1 MKPGHNWKYVETS
14 GGTSAWFT
22 PASAARSYKR
32 LGCPRQEQKTT
43 TRPLLTPTTSVSL
56 STAMTVTYIQSADSP
71 YGETIVVAEL
81 WGLNSSVDASP
92 VISRGIVSPFGQAR
106 KHIFRSIKQMLKQ
119 RQLGH
124 IDVVQYNI
132 SNPDEPLAET
142 MRALNDIVQ
151 AGYVRY
157 VIISS
162 FHVWQLRAMRVYNEA
177 NGLTPYVSFQELSGS
192 TWEEP
197 MAPPLDRM
205 GSEVTSIGS
214 LEKPLLFESLA

>member
-1 MKPGHNWKYVETS
+1 
-14 GGTSAWFT
+14 
-22 PASAARSYKR
+22 
-32 LGCPRQEQKTT
+32 
-43 TRPLLTPTTSVSL
+43 
-56 STAMTVTYIQSADSP
+56 MTVSYIQSVDAT

-81 WGLNSSVDASP
+81 WGQNSSVNASP
-92 VISRGIVSPFGQAR
+92 VFSRGLISPFGQAR
-106 KHIFRSIKQMLKQ
+106 KHIFRSIKQILKE

-132 SNPDEPLAET
+132 SDPDEPLAET
-142 MRALNDIVQ
+142 MRALNDIIQ
-151 AGYVRY
+151 AGYVHY

-192 TWEEP
+192 TWKEP
-197 MAPPLDRM
+197 MAPSSINRM
-205 GSEVTSIGS
+205 EGEVSPIVP